1 MNGPDPS
8 VETSAVSAREFVL
21 LSREAAVRGFK
32 SALAMR
38 RFCRKHSIPVPRT
51 GRKEWVRPAD
61 IVAAVARAAAATH
74 GETLAD
80 DNVARAVALLKQK
93 KVR

>member
-1 MNGPDPS
+1 
-8 VETSAVSAREFVL
+8 VSAEVATAADMAAPAREFVL
-21 LSREAAVRGFK
+21 LAREAAVRGFK
-32 SALAMR
+32 TVLAMR
-38 RFCRKHSIPVPRT
+38 RFCRKHNISVHRM

-61 IVAAVARAAAATH
+61 IDAAVARSVAATH
-74 GETLAD
+74 GEVRAD